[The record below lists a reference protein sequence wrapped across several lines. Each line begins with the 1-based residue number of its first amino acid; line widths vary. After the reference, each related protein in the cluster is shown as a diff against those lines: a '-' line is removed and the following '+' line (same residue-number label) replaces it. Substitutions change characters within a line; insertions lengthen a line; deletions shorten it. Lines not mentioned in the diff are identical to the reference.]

1 MGILKIEYPFCFLL
15 SIYNIYKRVNMKKIQ
30 KFPNTNS
37 DNVQYSGNTLTTVV
51 DKIIT
56 SFDAGEW

>member
-1 MGILKIEYPFCFLL
+1 MDKI
-15 SIYNIYKRVNMKKIQ
+15 KKIQ
-30 KFPNTNS
+30 KYPKTNT
-37 DNVQYSGNTLTTVV
+37 DNVNYSGSTLTTVV